1 MLTLATV
8 PEGPARVKPEPGV
21 QYYTAWVRWQQADG
35 FLLWQNPPEPDCEA
49 VWADAQGRIP
59 LFKTQAAL
67 AEFAQQRGYC
77 LEAEPPT
84 LIDLDAVAGWLN
96 NTEKRPVRE
105 CLAVWSLFDDV
116 GAGVGEPFAGSHK
129 TPARD
134 RVFDLLYADSGPWQ
148 RPAKVTWPP
157 AEQLLLRHLLSQGFQ
172 LWQKH
177 ACWQA

>member
-1 MLTLATV
+1 M
-8 PEGPARVKPEPGV
+8 KPEQKT
-21 QYYTAWVRWQQADG
+21 QYYPCWVRWQQADG
-35 FLLWQNPPEPDCEA
+35 FLLWQNPPEPGREA
-49 VWADAQGRIP
+49 VWADTQGHVP

-67 AEFAQQRGYC
+67 AAFARRQGYR
-77 LEAEPPT
+77 LDAGPPT
-84 LIDLDAVAGWLN
+84 LIDLDAVANWLN
-96 NTEKRPVRE
+96 NAEKRPVRE
-105 CLAVWSLFDDV
+105 CLDVWNLFDDV

-129 TPARD
+129 TPVRD